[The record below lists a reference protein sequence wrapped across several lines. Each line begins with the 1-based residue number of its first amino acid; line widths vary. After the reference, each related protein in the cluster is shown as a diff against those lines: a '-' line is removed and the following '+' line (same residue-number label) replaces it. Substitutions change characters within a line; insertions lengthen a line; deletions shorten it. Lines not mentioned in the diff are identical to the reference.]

1 MPDLLQTMTRTLA
14 EITAEIT
21 DGAAAW
27 SQFVKSVGDVIENN
41 KSLLPLFA
49 AAIGLGLVA
58 IVLSLANV
66 RLAHWIERLWQ
77 RRHTRAGRDH

>member
-1 MPDLLQTMTRTLA
+1 MPEVLRA
-14 EITAEIT
+14 ITPTPAEIT
-21 DGAAAW
+21 DGANAW
-27 SQFVKSVGDVIENN
+27 SQFVTSVGDVIEGNS
-41 KSLLPLFA
+41 SLLPLVA

-58 IVLSLANV
+58 IVLSMANV

>member
-1 MPDLLQTMTRTLA
+1 MLDLLQTMTRTL
-14 EITAEIT
+14 AEIT

-66 RLAHWIERLWQ
+66 RLAHWIE
-77 RRHTRAGRDH
+77 

>member
-1 MPDLLQTMTRTLA
+1 MLDLLQTMTRTL
-14 EITAEIT
+14 AEIT